1 MAGDRPIV
9 TQASSSWRP
18 PGLPCDTVTAAREAF
33 RHLRSLRLIYVLGS
47 YVRRGG
53 AYEMRSNMGG
63 DGSGVAHGRERFTIE
78 VESGPFWKLWSEIAR
93 KRSWKG

>member
-1 MAGDRPIV
+1 M
-9 TQASSSWRP
+9 
-18 PGLPCDTVTAAREAF
+18 TAAREAF

-63 DGSGVAHGRERFTIE
+63 DGSGVTHGRERFTIE

-93 KRSWKG
+93 KRGWKG